1 VKLDLAKIERVKTQD
16 ADYME
21 AASDGKATTFSHERN
36 IAFFD
41 QDAAELTI
49 LMSKKRFSRE
59 RTPTAERRRLS

>member
-1 VKLDLAKIERVKTQD
+1 
-16 ADYME
+16 ME